1 MDEARQREDGAHECA
16 CPKGGSGR
24 VPSGRPEPQSRLL
37 EGFGMSDKA
46 WKQFERRVAA
56 FFKTE
61 RNALSGGNSK
71 LTRSDTLHPDLFIE
85 CKQRKKFAAVTLW
98 DDTKRLANKEN
109 KTPVVCLSEKG
120 RPGFWLLIH
129 SDDFTKL

>member
-1 MDEARQREDGAHECA
+1 M
-16 CPKGGSGR
+16 
-24 VPSGRPEPQSRLL
+24 
-37 EGFGMSDKA
+37 DKA
-46 WKQFERRVAA
+46 WKAFERRVAA

-71 LTRSDTLHPDLFIE
+71 RTRSDTLHPDLLIE
-85 CKQRKKFAAVTLW
+85 CKQRKRFAAVRLW
-98 DDTKRLANKEN
+98 DDTKRLADKEN